1 MGLRNLEKVT
11 IKNREKE
18 KKLVETVENGI
29 LEAFLLKEES
39 PASQQAKSMGM
50 KYVGFGRWS
59 DGKMTYK
66 SDGANLVPMDK
77 AKGAKG
83 GEKNF
88 LEEFVKKCNAVAES
102 KKSGNTL
109 LKTMVSM
116 LPGRE
121 KGEHYGKTEVL
132 EQILNSAIPYFNKFV
147 LTALKNKKFR
157 STLLKEF
164 LNKFEKNI
172 GEKSPLEENPE
183 IAQQSKNVGGAV
195 SKPNVPTVNP
205 LS

>member
-1 MGLRNLEKVT
+1 M
-11 IKNREKE
+11 
-18 KKLVETVENGI
+18 KKQKLIECVEDGI
-29 LEAFLLKEES
+29 LESFLLKEES
-39 PASQQAKSMGM
+39 PASQQAKAMGM

-77 AKGAKG
+77 SKGDG
-83 GEKNF
+83 GGDKNF

-102 KKSGNTL
+102 KKSGNAL

-147 LTALKNKKFR
+147 LTALKDKGFR

-164 LNKFEKNI
+164 LNKFEKDV

-183 IAQQSKNVGGAV
+183 ISQQSKNDVGAV
-195 SKPNVPTVNP
+195 SKPNVPKTNP
-205 LS
+205 VS